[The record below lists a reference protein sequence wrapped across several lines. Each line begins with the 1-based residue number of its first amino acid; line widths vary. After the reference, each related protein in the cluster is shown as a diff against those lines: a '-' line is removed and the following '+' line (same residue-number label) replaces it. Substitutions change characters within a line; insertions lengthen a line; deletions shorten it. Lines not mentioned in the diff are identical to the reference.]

1 MVYTSPRTKKV
12 YNFPDDVVQK
22 MQSLLQLN
30 EKDAC
35 MMLVDDR
42 ENYIGPEGEQMEK
55 KAKTLKRRN
64 ERDAA
69 KKNAISD
76 HKTYRVGD
84 EKVEVFGVI
93 RRAIESLDNV
103 EVAEVKTQT
112 KVKFKFKGKLFTAS
126 LTQNKK
132 W

>member
-1 MVYTSPRTKKV
+1 
-12 YNFPDDVVQK
+12 

-30 EKDAC
+30 EQDAC
-35 MMLVDDR
+35 LMLVDDR
-42 ENYIGPEGEQMEK
+42 ENFIGAEGEEMEK

-69 KKNAISD
+69 KRNTVSD
-76 HKTYRVGD
+76 HKTYKVGD

-93 RRAIESLDNV
+93 QRAIESLDSV

-112 KVKFKFKGKLFTAS
+112 KIKFKFKGKLFTAS